1 MILKNTSQYRWSI
14 GYSNRI
20 GMSMSCSYFDVL
32 FLVVQPLN
40 SLLHK
45 NWLTAANPMG
55 RAMMSRCLASVA
67 IFKIIEKL
75 SNFDACRIIGA
86 IELDVLEKQY
96 VNTSPMWVWVKGN
109 YKGFFRQRFLASSH
123 NNAISRVIWS
133 VLWSFL
139 TLSRLL
145 SIQLPF
151 FRH

>member
-96 VNTSPMWVWVKGN
+96 VNTSPMWV
-109 YKGFFRQRFLASSH
+109 
-123 NNAISRVIWS
+123 
-133 VLWSFL
+133 
-139 TLSRLL
+139 
-145 SIQLPF
+145 
-151 FRH
+151 